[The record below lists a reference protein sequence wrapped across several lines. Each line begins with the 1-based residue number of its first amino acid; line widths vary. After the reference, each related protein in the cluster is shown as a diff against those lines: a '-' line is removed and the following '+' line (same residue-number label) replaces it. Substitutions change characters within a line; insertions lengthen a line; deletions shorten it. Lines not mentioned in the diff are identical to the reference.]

1 MIRAWLRDFGQK
13 DDDISWNNVWDNIF
27 LASKNPNHQLN
38 HFKVC
43 HRLHY
48 TPVTRFRMKLIPSP
62 TCTMCQLN
70 AIVRITKHMMW
81 ECPSAQAFWGRVSKV
96 LSELLGT
103 VITCNPILLLLNND
117 SQINIT
123 GKQRKLLLSGLTAAK
138 KLLVQRWLPP
148 HDLSTRKW
156 LIYFHDTVL
165 LELSSA
171 QINNAKPSTLEMWS
185 GASAQITDKLLGL

>member
-13 DDDISWNNVWDNIF
+13 DDDISWNNVWENIF
-27 LASKNPNHQLN
+27 LASKNQNHQLI

-43 HRLHY
+43 HRLYY

-62 TCTMCQLN
+62 ICTMCQLN
-70 AIVRITKHMMW
+70 AIGCYKHMMW
-81 ECPSAQAFWGRVSKV
+81 ECPFVQAFWGRVSKV

-103 VITCNPILLLLNND
+103 VIICNPILLLLNDD
-117 SQINIT
+117 SQIHIS

-148 HDLSTRKW
+148 HNLSIRKW
-156 LIYFHDTVL
+156 LIYFHDIVL
-165 LELSSA
+165 LELSTA
-171 QINNAKPSTLEMWS
+171 RINNAKASTLEMWS
-185 GASAQITDKLLGL
+185 GASAQIKDKLLGL